1 MRHEKSRKLSR
12 VALLLTLVLVA
23 ALALSGCGKNTKP
36 QVEIEIEDYGTIKLE
51 LDRKAAPIT
60 VENFLKLVEEDFY
73 DGLTF
78 HRIVS
83 GFMIQG
89 GDPEGTGM
97 GGPDYSIKGEFSQNG
112 FQNPL
117 KHSAGVLSMA
127 RSMMPDSAGS
137 QFFIMHKDS
146 PHLDGAYAAFGKIT
160 EGMEVVNRIAETA
173 TDENDRP
180 LDDQKLKCVT
190 IDCFGVDYPQPE
202 KI

>member
-97 GGPDYSIKGEFSQNG
+97 GGSDETIKGEFSANG
-112 FQNPL
+112 VENSL
-117 KHSAGVLSMA
+117 SHTRGAISMA
-127 RSMMPDSAGS
+127 RSSAIDRKS
-137 QFFIMHKDS
+137 
-146 PHLDGAYAAFGKIT
+146 
-160 EGMEVVNRIAETA
+160 VV
-173 TDENDRP
+173 
-180 LDDQKLKCVT
+180 
-190 IDCFGVDYPQPE
+190 
-202 KI
+202 

>member
-97 GGPDYSIKGEFSQNG
+97 GVPMKRSKGN
-112 FQNPL
+112 FQPMVWKIRFL
-117 KHSAGVLSMA
+117 IPEERFRWREAAQWTAPAPSFLLYRKTALS
-127 RSMMPDSAGS
+127 
-137 QFFIMHKDS
+137 
-146 PHLDGAYAAFGKIT
+146 
-160 EGMEVVNRIAETA
+160 
-173 TDENDRP
+173 
-180 LDDQKLKCVT
+180 
-190 IDCFGVDYPQPE
+190 
-202 KI
+202 